1 MWTHAPTLKGAIDD
15 LLARGR
21 RGIAGR
27 GLDRAPHL
35 FASFVDG
42 WRGPRRGGRRAVLER
57 DLGGMG
63 AGTLSFFGNKAKP
76 ILGPLALRATP
87 LPLTARLALAGGP
100 VAAALAAGL
109 LRHHV

>member
-1 MWTHAPTLKGAIDD
+1 
-15 LLARGR
+15 
-21 RGIAGR
+21 
-27 GLDRAPHL
+27 
-35 FASFVDG
+35 
-42 WRGPRRGGRRAVLER
+42 
-57 DLGGMG
+57 MG

-100 VAAALAAGL
+100 VAAVLAAGL